1 MAFRRLCACVCDAA
15 PRGPSAPLHTRSRT
29 QSQTPDD
36 SSMTDRTRDRGQS
49 GRHTRAA
56 RARARGGVAD
66 EHAASRKRKTQ
77 KKRKHVRYGKPIID
91 GPEPDTTRRGTGRTV
106 HADTRGDMDVHRA
119 ASARPAN
126 GGRIRPC
133 VLLWKCT
140 RLRPHADRWSGAA
153 AGPYVRVCVCVGVLC
168 VSVCAC
174 GRTVVA
180 TDEGV
185 AILGLELPI
194 YVLLRLLHRNV
205 HEAVEARKHACAA
218 VSKLS
223 VCKEEQGTEARHLG
237 SPRQS

>member
-1 MAFRRLCACVCDAA
+1 MYKTAA
-15 PRGPSAPLHTRSRT
+15 
-29 QSQTPDD
+29 
-36 SSMTDRTRDRGQS
+36 
-49 GRHTRAA
+49 
-56 RARARGGVAD
+56 
-66 EHAASRKRKTQ
+66 
-77 KKRKHVRYGKPIID
+77 
-91 GPEPDTTRRGTGRTV
+91 
-106 HADTRGDMDVHRA
+106 TRGSMVRR
-119 ASARPAN
+119 S
-126 GGRIRPC
+126 
-133 VLLWKCT
+133 
-140 RLRPHADRWSGAA
+140 SGAVCA
-153 AGPYVRVCVCVGVLC
+153 RVVPPYVLCRPYVLC

-223 VCKEEQGTEARHLG
+223 VCQGEQGTEARHLG